1 MGELGVLL
9 GDLAVI
15 VGAKSRLQEWNSGNH
30 SRSPFNEK
38 PEPTAF
44 PSRLDHRSRIRRKSP
59 GSMLKAGRLA
69 TPLPAWLCAGWYD
82 ATSIVS
88 ITTASKAVA
97 IKQRH
102 RRRLIW
108 VGLSVSVKI

>member
-1 MGELGVLL
+1 
-9 GDLAVI
+9 
-15 VGAKSRLQEWNSGNH
+15 
-30 SRSPFNEK
+30 
-38 PEPTAF
+38 
-44 PSRLDHRSRIRRKSP
+44 
-59 GSMLKAGRLA
+59 MLKAGRLA